1 MVRIK
6 LDQDEV
12 GLSSLLERRSGALV
26 KDCFKEEDT
35 IYFIVAA
42 GEAGKA
48 IGRNGVHVHQLQ
60 EQLQKK
66 IKVIEYRD
74 TAAEFVRNVIAPLR
88 VEEVR
93 EEGEQLL
100 LQDPNRKTKG
110 LLIGRGGK
118 NLQLINRA
126 VQRFFPKEVRV
137 V

>member
-48 IGRNGVHVHQLQ
+48 IGRNGVHVQGLQ

-100 LQDPNRKTKG
+100 LQDSNRKTKG

-126 VQRFFPKEVRV
+126 VQRFFPKEVKV